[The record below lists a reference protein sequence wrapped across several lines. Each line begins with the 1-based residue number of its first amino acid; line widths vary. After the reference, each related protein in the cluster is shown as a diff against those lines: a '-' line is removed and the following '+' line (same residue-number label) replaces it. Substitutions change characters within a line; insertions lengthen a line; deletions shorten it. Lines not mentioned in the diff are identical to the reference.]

1 MSTGRDLA
9 ARPRTLALPPE
20 MGYERGRNPFPMYP
34 HAGRSAA

>member
-1 MSTGRDLA
+1 MPPGRHLA

-20 MGYERGRNPFPMYP
+20 MGYERGRNPIPMHP